1 MEAVRTLM
9 ERYWVLKEDREL
21 YNSTKREIGR
31 FRRFLTEQLGWN
43 LISNERI
50 LKLEKIPA
58 HAESFMGIT
67 EFSEIR
73 DYCIFCGILIFL
85 EDREE
90 GEQFLLS
97 ELVSMLEAQLQE
109 MMEIDWTLFTQRK
122 SLVRALKFSEKM
134 VLLQVY
140 DGSSDQ
146 VAGGIEHEVLYE
158 NTGLSRYF
166 ASNFG
171 HSISEFSSYKDFET
185 EMAGD
190 LETDRGHFRIN
201 RVYRQLAA
209 APAMYWEQTEDPDSL
224 YLKNQRQWV
233 GKYLDEALG
242 GRLHIHKNSAF
253 FVMEEDHCFGECH
266 PREATV
272 SEVTLNICSE
282 LRRLLE
288 EDVLKREENDCI
300 YLSGEQFGA
309 LLEEGRKQ
317 YGCAWSKEFREMQPE
332 KLGTVILE
340 YMKSWMFAVNE
351 GERIRFFPAV
361 GKWIGTYPQNF
372 LQKEAAKNE

>member
-109 MMEIDWTLFTQRK
+109 TMEIDWTLFTQRK

-134 VLLQVY
+134 GLLQVY

-190 LETDRGHFRIN
+190 LETDRGD
-201 RVYRQLAA
+201 
-209 APAMYWEQTEDPDSL
+209 PA
-224 YLKNQRQWV
+224 
-233 GKYLDEALG
+233 
-242 GRLHIHKNSAF
+242 
-253 FVMEEDHCFGECH
+253 
-266 PREATV
+266 
-272 SEVTLNICSE
+272 
-282 LRRLLE
+282 
-288 EDVLKREENDCI
+288 
-300 YLSGEQFGA
+300 
-309 LLEEGRKQ
+309 
-317 YGCAWSKEFREMQPE
+317 
-332 KLGTVILE
+332 ILP
-340 YMKSWMFAVNE
+340 S
-351 GERIRFFPAV
+351 
-361 GKWIGTYPQNF
+361 F
-372 LQKEAAKNE
+372 LT